1 MPVVIPSKTNDH
13 WLVGYFDVSRR
24 TIERWLDS
32 WSEIGVDSLAIQPGR
47 GVKTRLKGLDTVIAE
62 QLKDHSRNLK
72 NVLTYLKEQ
81 HNIVICKKT
90 LQNFLKDTG
99 LYLEKSQTIPKKQ
112 VQPEWFWTYEEA
124 L

>member
-1 MPVVIPSKTNDH
+1 MSGI
-13 WLVGYFDVSRR
+13 FDVNRR

-32 WSEIGVDSLAIQPGR
+32 WSKIGINSLAIQPGR
-47 GVKTRLKGLDTVIAE
+47 GVKTRLKGLDNEIAE
-62 QLKDHSRNLK
+62 QLKVHSRNLK
-72 NVLTYLKEQ
+72 NVLTYLEEQ

-112 VQPEWFWTYEEA
+112 T
-124 L
+124 